1 MKRAT
6 IAAKETIATVSKLI
20 FLARLICIGLALAG
34 CTTTYQESSLPDEQI
49 DESTPQSPDCSLLGN
64 EAGCEADSPFD
75 SDDDEQEF

>member
-1 MKRAT
+1 M
-6 IAAKETIATVSKLI
+6 SKLI
-20 FLARLICIGLALAG
+20 LIARLACISLALAG

-49 DESTPQSPDCSLLGN
+49 DESTAQSPDCSLLAD